1 VNYVRGSD
9 GDTEV
14 SAIWTNLANSSL
26 RLLPHRAVGR
36 FIRQRDGATVVE
48 FGLVALPFLGLL
60 FAILQTALVFFAGQV
75 LQTAVTNASRLIMTG
90 QAQTGGYTA
99 ASFQNAVCAQIVAL
113 INCGGIYVNVQT
125 YSSFASVSTT
135 PPVTNGQLNTNNLL
149 FQAGGPGDVVVVQ
162 AYYQWPIDVS
172 LLGNNLSNLTG
183 NNMLLVATAVFQ
195 NEPYK

>member
-1 VNYVRGSD
+1 MNYVRGSD

-14 SAIWTNLANSSL
+14 SAIWTNLANCSL
-26 RLLPHRAVGR
+26 RLLPYRAVGR

-99 ASFQNAVCAQIVAL
+99 ASFQNAVYAQIVA
-113 INCGGIYVNVQT
+113 
-125 YSSFASVSTT
+125 
-135 PPVTNGQLNTNNLL
+135 
-149 FQAGGPGDVVVVQ
+149 
-162 AYYQWPIDVS
+162 
-172 LLGNNLSNLTG
+172 
-183 NNMLLVATAVFQ
+183 
-195 NEPYK
+195 